1 MSKALTITTV
11 VVISII
17 VSMIALAEKVPV
29 VTPVVTPVTAIMPPS
44 RPAALVGKEPV
55 CNLGKFGI
63 APWGSKAKFIDLTAE
78 YSWNTSTAQKTA
90 PATTILLQAQYF
102 NIGSTPMTVT
112 LHTIVD
118 NNAEIR
124 LNGSKQAQVIGG
136 WTDAN
141 YPKIMLQLKPGNN
154 IIDVIAYNGGI
165 GAAGLLMSLIDS
177 TGRVLLNTNKETW
190 VSQGTVPSIEWK

>member
-17 VSMIALAEKVPV
+17 VSMIALEEKV
-29 VTPVVTPVTAIMPPS
+29 PVVTPVTAIMPPS
-44 RPAALVGKEPV
+44 PPAALVGKEPV
-55 CNLGKFGI
+55 YNLGKFGI
-63 APWGSKAKFIDLTAE
+63 APWGSKAKFIDPTAE
-78 YSWNTSTAQKTA
+78 YIWNTSTAQKTA

-102 NIGSTPMTVT
+102 NSGSTPMTVT